1 MVGGY
6 IPCTNSSFWSWRRRR
21 KRGFLVEVH
30 SIYLVLL
37 VVLYGCRQVIKTA
50 LWSNDAAIVWKHSNL
65 MAEYLFSIAAN
76 KKISTIKFYK
86 LNLLHK

>member
-6 IPCTNSSFWSWRRRR
+6 ISCTNRSFWSWRRR
-21 KRGFLVEVH
+21 RGFLVEVH

-50 LWSNDAAIVWKHSNL
+50 LWSNDTAVVWKHSNL
-65 MAEYLFSIAAN
+65 MAEDLFSIAEN
-76 KKISTIKFYK
+76 KK
-86 LNLLHK
+86 